1 MKRKSMK
8 SHSKDSLISFMLMLG
23 AFVLL
28 INLPMHAPVIG
39 SKEGRI
45 ATPKLPKTPESRAT
59 THKDRQEYYFRLL
72 RSPLTNRIPD
82 NIRQKELEFAR
93 NLDIQNKSK
102 KKNSI
107 LENVTYYEI
116 GPYDV
121 GGRTRGFGIDV
132 RNSNILIAGGAS
144 GGIWKST
151 DGGAS
156 WVFKSSPTQ
165 THGISSIVQDPINP
179 DTWYAA
185 TAEFFGSA
193 RARGGDSHYYGTGIF
208 HSTDNGETWNL
219 LNSTATGP
227 DPFLPDSNDSDVIF
241 NSVFDFVSRL
251 VISPTTG
258 TQFLASNAFGI
269 FRSTDGYV
277 NNELVLGAGN
287 NHIYSDIA
295 VASNGNLIA
304 VLSSAY
310 SGVTVTSNP
319 GIYFSEDDGI
329 TWNNITPSDFPS
341 SHERSVVD
349 ISDSNPNIAFVL
361 TSTDGTSSGMKL
373 FRLDLTNYPTVVSQ
387 NRSANIPDFG
397 GPVGDLDPQG
407 SYNMTIRI
415 HPTNPDFVLI
425 GATNLFRSTDGFSTA
440 PPDDGNGNTDPSV
453 ADDYWIG
460 GYANENNVSQ
470 FTGHHPDNHQ
480 IVFDPNNSNRV
491 FSLHDGGISLTE
503 DITANP
509 ISWTTRENGYN
520 VTQFYTVSIH
530 PNAGNSRI
538 AGGTQDNGSP
548 YFNYNTSGANNPYS
562 DISSGDGAYQYLGNT
577 YLLSSSQKGRM
588 LKWNYSF
595 NSLTYVKPTGS
606 ANQLFI
612 HPFAVNPSDED
623 YVAYPET
630 DHIWINDQMSTVS
643 TGTSNFGTSEGWT
656 ELTSVNTGGSGH
668 IISSLKFTTANPSNR
683 LYYAGYDMNAP
694 PTFHSTNPTVAS
706 PSVNDR
712 SIDIAAQGSY
722 IHGIAVNLENGNE
735 VLAVVSNYE
744 VESVFHTIDG
754 GFNWT
759 AVGGNLESPNGPSV
773 RTAAITKNG
782 DNNTVYFIGTS
793 TGLYATETLDGSNT
807 VWIRQAEDLIGNSV
821 VEFLDYRASDKTLAI
836 ATHGRGL
843 FLADVSTAVSNEEEP
858 EELPLSF
865 ELAQN
870 YPNPFNPST
879 QIQYSVPT
887 TSTVSV
893 AVYDVNGRKVTDLLR
908 NERKAAGFYELTFNA
923 GGLASGIY
931 LYRIK
936 AVAENGQG
944 TYTDI
949 RKMTLIK

>member
-1 MKRKSMK
+1 MRSFQQKASF
-8 SHSKDSLISFMLMLG
+8 SLLLLLG
-23 AFVLL
+23 AFL
-28 INLPMHAPVIG
+28 ILITLPVHEQSPEGDVVILEAPKI
-39 SKEGRI
+39 
-45 ATPKLPKTPESRAT
+45 PKTAESRAT
-59 THKDRQEYYFRLL
+59 TQKDRRDHYFRLL
-72 RSPLTNRIPD
+72 RSPLTNSIPD
-82 NIRQKELEFAR
+82 NIRRKELEFAR
-93 NLDIQNKSK
+93 NLDIQAKSK
-102 KKNSI
+102 KNSSI
-107 LENVTYYEI
+107 LENVTYSEI

-151 DGGAS
+151 DGGSS
-156 WVFKSSPTQ
+156 WAIKSAPTQ
-165 THGISSIVQDPINP
+165 THGISSIVQHPTSQ

-193 RARGGDSHYYGTGIF
+193 RARGGSANYYGTGIF
-208 HSTDNGETWNL
+208 QSTDNGETWTI
-219 LNSTATGP
+219 LNSTATGT
-227 DPFLPDSNDSDVIF
+227 DPFLPDNNDSNVSFD
-241 NSVFDFVSRL
+241 SVFDFVSRL

-287 NHIYSDIA
+287 NHVYSDIA

-304 VLSSAY
+304 VVSSGY
-310 SGVTVTSNP
+310 NGVTITSSP
-319 GIYFSEDDGI
+319 GIYFSDDDGV
-329 TWNNITPSDFPS
+329 TWNDITPNTFPS
-341 SHERSVVD
+341 SHDRSVVD
-349 ISDSNPNIAFVL
+349 ISDSNPDIVFVL
-361 TSTDGTSSGMKL
+361 TSSDGTTDGMKL
-373 FRLDLTNYPTVVSQ
+373 FRLDLSNYPTVSSDD
-387 NRSANIPDFG
+387 RSANIPNFG
-397 GPVGDLDPQG
+397 DPVGGLNPQG
-407 SYNMTIRI
+407 SYNLTVRI
-415 HPTNPDFVLI
+415 HPTDPDFVLI

-440 PPDDGNGNTDPSV
+440 PLDDGSGNTDPSV

-460 GYANENNVSQ
+460 GYDNDNDVSQ
-470 FTGHHPDNHQ
+470 FFGHHPDNHQ
-480 IVFDPNNSNRV
+480 IVYDPNGTNRV

-530 PNAGNSRI
+530 PNAGDTRI
-538 AGGTQDNGSP
+538 VGGTQDNGSP
-548 YFNYNTSGANNPYS
+548 YFNYNTAGANTPYA

-577 YLLSSSQKGRM
+577 YLLSSSQRGRM

-606 ANQLFI
+606 SNQLFI

-623 YVAYPET
+623 YVAYPDE
-630 DHIWINDQMSTVS
+630 DHIWINDQMTTVS
-643 TGTSNFGTSEGWT
+643 TGSSQFGTSEGWT
-656 ELTSVNTGGSGH
+656 ELTTVNTGGNGH
-668 IISSLKFTTANPSNR
+668 IISTLEFSTASPANR
-683 LYYAGYDMNAP
+683 LYYAGYDNSAL
-694 PTFHSTNPTVAS
+694 PTLHSTNPTVAS
-706 PSVNDR
+706 PGINDR
-712 SIDIAAQGSY
+712 SIDIAASGSY
-722 IHGIAVNLENGNE
+722 IHGIAVNPENGNE

-744 VESVFHTIDG
+744 VESVFHTTDG

-759 AVGGNLESPNGPSV
+759 AVGGNLEGTNGPSV

-782 DNNTVYFIGTS
+782 DNSTVYFIGTS
-793 TGLYATETLDGSNT
+793 TGLYATETLDGSST
-807 VWIRQAEDLIGNSV
+807 VWTRQAEDLIGNSV

-836 ATHGRGL
+836 ATHGRGM
-843 FLADVSTAVSNEEEP
+843 FLADISTAVSNESEEP
-858 EELPLSF
+858 LELPISF
-865 ELAQN
+865 DLKQN

-879 QIQYSVPT
+879 QIRYSVPS

-908 NERKAAGFYELTFNA
+908 GERKAAGTYDLTFEA
-923 GGLASGIY
+923 GRLASGVY

-936 AVAENGQG
+936 AVAENGRD
-944 TYTDI
+944 TFTDI